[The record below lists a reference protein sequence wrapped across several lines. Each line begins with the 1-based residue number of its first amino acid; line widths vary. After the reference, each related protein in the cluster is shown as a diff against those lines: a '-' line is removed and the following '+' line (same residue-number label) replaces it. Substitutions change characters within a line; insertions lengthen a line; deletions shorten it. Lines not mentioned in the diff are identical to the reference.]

1 MASRLE
7 VDSKKGKQVLNTVSP
22 APRGRE
28 GRAAGE
34 SLRALHEASDWLE
47 DGIGQASERR
57 DLPRLLRHAR
67 DRALLLLAFWR
78 RIDVDELASLQIEH
92 IEISPLAGLTCYLVS
107 AKGRRLINWRR
118 LSAPALAHLCPV
130 SALALWL
137 SLSGVSNGP
146 LFRDVKRNGELTEHA
161 MRAASVTATL
171 RNLRK
176 LSGDGDD

>member
-1 MASRLE
+1 MKNSRL
-7 VDSKKGKQVLNTVSP
+7 D
-22 APRGRE
+22 RYH
-28 GRAAGE
+28 GE
-34 SLRALHEASDWLE
+34 SLRTLYQVSDWLE

-78 RIDVDELASLQIEH
+78 RIDVDELVGLQVEH
-92 IEISPLAGLTCYLVS
+92 IDITPLAGLTCYL
-107 AKGRRLINWRR
+107 ANGEQRRLINWRR

-137 SLSGVSNGP
+137 SLSGLTSGP
-146 LFRDVKRNGELTEHA
+146 LFREIKHSGDLSEHA
-161 MRAASVTATL
+161 MRSDSVAALL
-171 RNLRK
+171 RNLRF

>member
-1 MASRLE
+1 M
-7 VDSKKGKQVLNTVSP
+7 LNTVSP

-28 GRAAGE
+28 GRAASE
-34 SLRALHEASDWLE
+34 SLRALHEVSDWLE

-57 DLPRLLRHAR
+57 DLPRLLRHSR

-78 RIDVDELASLQIEH
+78 RVGVDELTGLQVDH
-92 IEISPLAGLTCYLVS
+92 IEITPLAGLTCYLVS

-118 LSAPALAHLCPV
+118 LSVPALTHLCPV

-137 SLSGVSNGP
+137 SLSGVASGP
-146 LFRDVKRNGELTEHA
+146 LFRDVKCNGDLAEQA
-161 MRAASVTATL
+161 MRPASVAALL
-171 RNLRK
+171 RNLRI

>member
-1 MASRLE
+1 MKNSLLDR
-7 VDSKKGKQVLNTVSP
+7 SP
-22 APRGRE
+22 
-28 GRAAGE
+28 GE
-34 SLRALHEASDWLE
+34 SLRTLHQVSDWLE

-78 RIDVDELASLQIEH
+78 RINVDELVSLQVEH
-92 IEISPLAGLTCYLVS
+92 IDITPLAGLTCYLVDGD
-107 AKGRRLINWRR
+107 KRRLVNWRR

-137 SLSGVSNGP
+137 SLSGLTGGP
-146 LFRDVKRNGELTEHA
+146 LFREIRHSGDLSERA
-161 MRAASVTATL
+161 MRSASIAALLS
-171 RNLRK
+171 NLRI